1 MIPTHEQAFSTG
13 KYLVSPMTRMND
25 SGLYTALVSIRNGS
39 HDRVFRFTPQ
49 FASSEDAVRYAIDE
63 ARIWLRQRMA

>member
-1 MIPTHEQAFSTG
+1 
-13 KYLVSPMTRMND
+13 MTRIDD

-49 FASSEDAVRYAIDE
+49 FASSEDAVSYAIGE
-63 ARIWLRQRMA
+63 ARTWLRQRTT

>member
-1 MIPTHEQAFSTG
+1 
-13 KYLVSPMTRMND
+13 MTRMND

-63 ARIWLRQRMA
+63 AHVWLGQRAA